1 MKSSWPQT
9 VAWLQESDGANVD
22 ESVYADL
29 LQPINFDALPPGI
42 DYRLADITVSLGR
55 DAGKEAWD
63 LICAR
68 PKGTV
73 LEVRNVIY
81 AIGAYWMAFKRASS
95 DPEMWVENKAAWIA
109 RYHRADAQAM
119 ELLRMAV
126 TMSQAEQER
135 AQRPVDGLAPMLEQA
150 KQMPTRS
157 QIREMQARGNGHA
170 HD

>member
-29 LQPINFDALPPGI
+29 LQPINFDALPPGL
-42 DYRLADITVSLGR
+42 DYRLADLTVSLGR

-73 LEVRNVIY
+73 LEVRNVIF
-81 AIGAYWMAFKRASS
+81 AIGAYWIAFKRTSS
-95 DPEMWVENKAAWIA
+95 TTETWDENKALWIA
-109 RYHRADAQAM
+109 HYHRADAQAM
-119 ELLRMAV
+119 ELLRLA
-126 TMSQAEQER
+126 TLQEQ
-135 AQRPVDGLAPMLEQA
+135 
-150 KQMPTRS
+150 KN
-157 QIREMQARGNGHA
+157 REL
-170 HD
+170 HDAIKS